1 MKKLISLVLMLVAI
15 SHATAQGPTS
25 TKVLSDFG
33 NSSTPLRTEKQIVE
47 DSTSNDV
54 TPSDSSNY
62 DVASPSL
69 VADATNVYTFKLTTS
84 ITSGRYMIVASD
96 KKNNISYAATSR
108 DETDTYKKI
117 RGTKVAIA
125 DDVISINNENLIFT
139 IEGDNKNGFTIKQP
153 NGLYWKNTKSD
164 DTNISLEKNNQKKEC
179 LWDIT
184 SGNYLMTI
192 KNKKTDCYIALYKN
206 YFGAYLSNQKPMLF
220 KETGTPSYELVN
232 VSDVGYATL
241 YYSDLALQVPDGVT
255 AMTYAYDKGTQTLFK
270 SKTYK
275 KGSVIPKGVAVV
287 LKAPEGNYTFMVSDK
302 EGEAPE
308 KTNLY
313 GYDIEATTDVEG
325 MSAYY
330 MLSQDENNTS
340 GSIGF
345 YWGQDNGAS
354 FKSDKHKAFL
364 ALPELAAAKG
374 FAFEDIVDGISDV
387 STAVNNPDAIYT
399 LTGVRMSGKLPA
411 GIYVSKGKKFIVK

>member
-15 SHATAQGPTS
+15 SHATAQAPTS

-125 DDVISINNENLIFT
+125 VDVISINNENLIFT

-192 KNKKTDCYIALYKN
+192 KNKKTDCYIALYN
-206 YFGAYLSNQKPMLF
+206 LNS
-220 KETGTPSYELVN
+220 
-232 VSDVGYATL
+232 AT
-241 YYSDLALQVPDGVT
+241 
-255 AMTYAYDKGTQTLFK
+255 
-270 SKTYK
+270 
-275 KGSVIPKGVAVV
+275 
-287 LKAPEGNYTFMVSDK
+287 
-302 EGEAPE
+302 
-308 KTNLY
+308 
-313 GYDIEATTDVEG
+313 
-325 MSAYY
+325 
-330 MLSQDENNTS
+330 
-340 GSIGF
+340 
-345 YWGQDNGAS
+345 
-354 FKSDKHKAFL
+354 
-364 ALPELAAAKG
+364 
-374 FAFEDIVDGISDV
+374 
-387 STAVNNPDAIYT
+387 
-399 LTGVRMSGKLPA
+399 
-411 GIYVSKGKKFIVK
+411 